1 MGRPVL
7 FTVVILG
14 RPVLF
19 ALAYLLWSRH
29 VLFAVVIMGR
39 PKHTTSTVR
48 GEPHI

>member
-1 MGRPVL
+1 MGRLVV
-7 FTVVILG
+7 FTGVILG

-19 ALAYLLWSRH
+19 ALAYLWGRH

-39 PKHTTSTVR
+39 PKYTASTVR